1 MAAED
6 TNRMQD
12 SPAFMRAPALLLVL
26 LLAPSSTAAQ
36 EVPPPA
42 ADVRPA
48 PGVEVGVETDVG
60 SVYIF
65 RGLVY
70 SDGPVAQSKAW
81 VSVSGLYLYAWSN
94 VAVPAAPLAR
104 NLDEV
109 DLGAS
114 YTFERGNLT
123 VEPAIDYYLYR
134 LSQPETAEGVAART
148 AEVSVMASYALG
160 GAVLST
166 RHVVDTGSFRG
177 AYFGELGASYDR
189 DVTPRTQLGVSA
201 RVGWASARFNR
212 AYIGPVRAG
221 LELVGAGVSITR
233 KIGRH
238 LYVRPH
244 AEITTVPDAG
254 LRAHLPQPTNGI
266 VGLAVGIVR

>member
-1 MAAED
+1 MED
-6 TNRMQD
+6 MHRMQD

-26 LLAPSSTAAQ
+26 LLTPSSTAAQ

-60 SVYIF
+60 SVYVF

-70 SDGPVAQSKAW
+70 SDGPVTQSKAW
-81 VSVSGLYLYAWSN
+81 VSVSGLHLYAWSN
-94 VAVPAAPLAR
+94 VAVPAAPFAR
-104 NLDEV
+104 ILDEV
-109 DLGAS
+109 DLGVS
-114 YTFERGNLT
+114 YAFERGNLT
-123 VEPAIDYYLYR
+123 VEPAIDCYLYR
-134 LSQPETAEGVAART
+134 LSEPEAAAGVAART
-148 AEVSVMASYALG
+148 AEVSVMMSYALG

-166 RHVVDTGSFRG
+166 RHVVDTGSYRG

-189 DVTPRTQLGVSA
+189 AVTPRTQLGVSA

-212 AYIGPVRAG
+212 AYVGLVPAG
-221 LELVGAGVSITR
+221 LELVGAGVSIIR
-233 KIGRH
+233 KFGRH

-266 VGLAVGIVR
+266 LGLAVGIVR

>member
-1 MAAED
+1 MR
-6 TNRMQD
+6 TP
-12 SPAFMRAPALLLVL
+12 PAFTRASALLLV

-36 EVPPPA
+36 VAPPPA

-60 SVYIF
+60 SVYVF

-81 VSVSGLYLYAWSN
+81 VSVSGLHLYAWTN

-104 NLDEV
+104 SLDEI
-109 DLGAS
+109 DLGGS
-114 YTFERGNLT
+114 YTFERGNFT
-123 VEPAIDYYLYR
+123 VAPAIDCYLYR
-134 LSQPETAEGVAART
+134 LSDAEAAKGVAART
-148 AEVSVMASYALG
+148 AELSVMMSYARG

-166 RHVVDTGSFRG
+166 RHAVDAGSYRG
-177 AYFGELGASYDR
+177 AYFGELGASYER
-189 DVTPRTQLGVSA
+189 AVTARIRLGVSA

-212 AYIGPVRAG
+212 AYVGPVRAG
-221 LELVGAGVSITR
+221 LELVEAGVSITR
-233 KIGRH
+233 RFGRR

-254 LRAHLPQPTNGI
+254 LRAHLPRPTNAI
-266 VGLAVGIVR
+266 VGLGIGIVR